1 MYSRTGIQHILFK
14 LRAMLM
20 PRSVGVEGA
29 VPGDQGGDPVGE
41 GANVDAVK
49 PGGRR
54 ASIQWAAMSF
64 RLRQRRSE
72 W

>member
-1 MYSRTGIQHILFK
+1 
-14 LRAMLM
+14 M